1 MKVSPP
7 WLLWIL
13 RIVPAA
19 AFGLTISV
27 TIGLVF
33 AQQTPPSQPVTPQPA
48 ASSTASPAA
57 QGDKEKDKDGKP
69 KAEEEGIPVTSD
81 LVRQACGA
89 CHKSDEKK
97 RMTRISARRTTPE
110 GWQETIRRMVSLNGV
125 QLEPD
130 TARQVL
136 RYLANNH
143 GLAPEEALPA
153 SFEVEKRMIDY
164 KYPDKDTEGVCHSCH
179 SMGRVI
185 SQRRTK
191 SDWELLVAMHR
202 GYYPLSDFQA
212 FRRFGP
218 PQTQPGP
225 DGRPPD
231 NRQPMDKAIANL
243 SGAYPLV
250 TPEWSAWSANMR
262 PAHIA
267 GTWAVT
273 GKQPGKGLIYGTMTI
288 RAKDGADDEFTT
300 ETKLISARNG
310 ETASREGKV
319 IVYTGFQWRGRSTKA
334 GADTEGLREV
344 MFIDRNLQS
353 IKGRWYT
360 GGYDEIGMDVELVR
374 IGAGPVVE
382 GLDHPALSTGATSD
396 YTLYGAN
403 LPAGLRAADVDFGP
417 GVKVNGVTPVVAGSQ
432 YKLNL
437 SVAADAKIG
446 RRDLFVAGVVKEGAA
461 VVFDKVDEIKVTPT
475 AGMARLGG
483 INFPKQFQQFEVVAY
498 NYGPDGK
505 PDTKDDL
512 ELGTMSNVT
521 WSIEEYAA
529 TYGDDDIKYVGTIDQ
544 NGFFTPNV
552 DGPNPQ
558 RPRNANNVGD
568 VWVVAT
574 LKRSGKDKDGKE
586 LKPLRARAHLLV
598 TVPLYMRWDTAEVG
612 GGASK

>member
-1 MKVSPP
+1 MKASSIVF
-7 WLLWIL
+7 LLTL
-13 RIVPAA
+13 AA
-19 AFGLTISV
+19 SLAC
-27 TIGLVF
+27 
-33 AQQTPPSQPVTPQPA
+33 AQQTPPPA
-48 ASSTASPAA
+48 ATPATASE
-57 QGDKEKDKDGKP
+57 KEKDAKP
-69 KAEEEGIPVTSD
+69 KVEEDGIPVTSEV
-81 LVRQACGA
+81 VRQACGA

-125 QLEPD
+125 SLEPE

-153 SFEVEKRMIDY
+153 SFEVERQMIDY
-164 KYPDKDTEGVCHSCH
+164 HYSDKDTEQTCHACH

-191 SDWELLVAMHR
+191 TDWELRVAMHR
-202 GYYPLSDFQA
+202 GDYPFSDFQA

-218 PQTQPGP
+218 PQTTPGP

-243 SGAYPLV
+243 SGAFPLI

-262 PAHIA
+262 PARLT
-267 GTWAVT
+267 GTWAIV

-288 RAKDGADDEFTT
+288 RPKEGADDEFTT
-300 ETKLISARNG
+300 QTSLIAARNG

-319 IVYTGFQWRGRSTKA
+319 IVYTGFQYRGRSTKA
-334 GADTEGLREV
+334 GSDQEGLREV

-353 IKGRWYT
+353 IKGRWFT
-360 GGYDEIGMDVELVR
+360 GAYDELGMEVEMER
-374 IGAGPVVE
+374 IGSGPVIE
-382 GLDHPALSTGATSD
+382 GLDRPAMPVGATAS

-403 LPAGLRAADVDFGP
+403 LPGNLAAKDVDFGP
-417 GVKVNGVTPVVAGSQ
+417 GVKVNNVAAVNAGSQ
-432 YKLNL
+432 YKLDL
-437 SVAADAKIG
+437 TIATDAKIG
-446 RRDLFVAGVVKEGAA
+446 RRDLFVAGVVKENAA
-461 VVFDKVDEIKVTPT
+461 VLFDKVDEIKVTPQ

-483 INFPKQFQQFEVVAY
+483 ANFPKQFQQFEVIGY

-512 ELGTMSNVT
+512 DLGPMTGIT
-521 WSIEEYAA
+521 WSIEEYTA
-529 TYGDDDIKYVGTIDQ
+529 TYGDDDIKYVGAIDQ
-544 NGFFTPNV
+544 NGFFTPNL
-552 DGPNPQ
+552 DGPNPK
-558 RPRNANNVGD
+558 RPRNADNVGD

-574 LKRSGKDKDGKE
+574 LNRSGKDKDGKE
-586 LKPLRARAHLLV
+586 LHTLRARAHLLV
-598 TVPLYMRWDTAEVG
+598 TVPLYMRWDTAEVEG
-612 GGASK
+612 GSK

>member
-1 MKVSPP
+1 MKALSRWIPAIVLTLTVGLAFSQQPPSPAP
-7 WLLWIL
+7 SSASAFDSQ
-13 RIVPAA
+13 PAA
-19 AFGLTISV
+19 A
-27 TIGLVF
+27 
-33 AQQTPPSQPVTPQPA
+33 ATPAGSQ
-48 ASSTASPAA
+48 S
-57 QGDKEKDKDGKP
+57 DKEKDKDAKP
-69 KAEEEGIPVTSD
+69 KVEEDGIPVTSD
-81 LVRQACGA
+81 VVRQACGA

-125 QLEPD
+125 QLEPE

-153 SFEVEKRMIDY
+153 AFEVEKRMIDY
-164 KYPDKDTEGVCHSCH
+164 KYPDHDTEQACHACH

-185 SQRRTK
+185 SQHRTK
-191 SDWELLVAMHR
+191 TEWELLVAMHR

-231 NRQPMDKAIANL
+231 NRQPMDRAIANL
-243 SGAYPLV
+243 STAYPLI

-262 PAHIA
+262 PARIA
-267 GTWAVT
+267 GTWALT
-273 GKQPGKGLIYGTMTI
+273 GKQPGKGLIFGKMTI
-288 RAKDGADDEFTT
+288 RPREGTDDEFITQST
-300 ETKLISARNG
+300 LIAARGG
-310 ETASREGKV
+310 EKASREGKV
-319 IVYTGFQWRGRSTKA
+319 IVYTGFQWRGRSTQA
-334 GADTEGLREV
+334 GSEKEDLREV

-360 GGYDEIGMDVELVR
+360 GAYDELGMDVELER
-374 IGAGPVVE
+374 IGSGPVIE
-382 GLDHPALSTGATSD
+382 GLDHSALATGATD
-396 YTLYGAN
+396 AYTLYGAN
-403 LPAGLRAADVDFGP
+403 LPANLAATDVDFGS
-417 GVKVNGVTPVVAGSQ
+417 GVKVNGVTPVVAGSRYQ
-432 YKLNL
+432 LDL
-437 SVAADAKIG
+437 SIAADAKTG

-461 VVFDKVDEIKVTPT
+461 VVFDKVDEIKVTPQ

-483 INFPKQFQQFEVVAY
+483 VNFPKQFQQFEVIAY

-512 ELGTMSNVT
+512 ELGPMFNVT
-521 WSIEEYAA
+521 WSIEEYTA
-529 TYGDDDIKYVGTIDQ
+529 TYGDDDTKYVGTIDQ
-544 NGFFTPNV
+544 NGFFTPNA

-558 RPRNANNVGD
+558 RSRNGNNVGD

-574 LKRSGKDKDGKE
+574 LNRTGQDKDGKE
-586 LKPLRARAHLLV
+586 LRPLRARAHLLV
-598 TVPLYMRWDTAEVG
+598 TVPLYMRWDTPEVE
-612 GGASK
+612 GASK

>member
-1 MKVSPP
+1 MV
-7 WLLWIL
+7 
-13 RIVPAA
+13 
-19 AFGLTISV
+19 LTLTV
-27 TIGLVF
+27 GVVF
-33 AQQTPPSQPVTPQPA
+33 AQQTPPP
-48 ASSTASPAA
+48 TASATPAVQA
-57 QGDKEKDKDGKP
+57 DKDKDAKP
-69 KAEEEGIPVTSD
+69 KPEEDAIPVTSEV
-81 LVRQACGA
+81 VRQACGS

-153 SFEVEKRMIDY
+153 AFEVEKRMIDY
-164 KYPDKDTEGVCHSCH
+164 KYSDKDTDETCRNCHSL
-179 SMGRVI
+179 GRVI

-191 SDWELLVAMHR
+191 TDWELLVAMHR

-212 FRRFGP
+212 FRRFAP
-218 PQTQPGP
+218 PQTTPGP

-231 NRQPMDKAIANL
+231 NRHPMDKAIANL
-243 SGAYPLV
+243 SGAFPLI

-262 PAHIA
+262 PARIA
-267 GTWAVT
+267 GTWALR
-273 GKQPGKGLIYGTMTI
+273 GKQPGKGFIYGTTTI
-288 RAKDGADDEFTT
+288 RPKEGTDDEFITQT
-300 ETKLISARNG
+300 SLIAARNG

-319 IVYTGFQWRGRSTKA
+319 IVYTGFQWRGRSTQA
-334 GADTEGLREV
+334 GSDKEGLREV

-353 IKGRWYT
+353 IKGRWFT
-360 GGYDEIGMDVELVR
+360 GGYDELGMDVELERV
-374 IGAGPVVE
+374 GTGPVVE
-382 GLDHPALSTGATSD
+382 GLDRPGLASGTTAA

-403 LPAGLRAADVDFGP
+403 LPASLAAKDVDFGP
-417 GVKVNGVTPVVAGSQ
+417 GVKVNGVTSVTAGSQ
-432 YKLNL
+432 YKLDL
-437 SVAADAKIG
+437 SIAADAKIG
-446 RRDLFVAGVVKEGAA
+446 RRDLFVAGAVKQGAA
-461 VVFDKVDEIKVTPT
+461 VVFDKIDEIKVTPQ

-512 ELGTMSNVT
+512 ELGPMSNVT
-521 WSIEEYAA
+521 WSIEEYPA
-529 TYGDDDIKYVGTIDQ
+529 TYGDDDIKYVGTLDQ

-552 DGPNPQ
+552 DGPNPE
-558 RPRNANNVGD
+558 RPRRANNVGD
-568 VWVVAT
+568 VWVIAT
-574 LKRSGKDKDGKE
+574 LNRSGKDKDGKE

-598 TVPLYMRWDTAEVG
+598 TVPLYMRWDTPEVTG
-612 GGASK
+612 GSK

>member
-1 MKVSPP
+1 MKASYLALVF
-7 WLLWIL
+7 
-13 RIVPAA
+13 A
-19 AFGLTISV
+19 LTLTV
-27 TIGLVF
+27 AVF
-33 AQQTPPSQPVTPQPA
+33 AQQTPPA
-48 ASSTASPAA
+48 APAA
-57 QGDKEKDKDGKP
+57 QPDKPVEKDAKP
-69 KAEEEGIPVTSD
+69 KVEEDGIPVTSEV
-81 LVRQACGA
+81 VRQACGP

-125 QLEPD
+125 SLEPE

-136 RYLANNH
+136 RYLADNH

-153 SFEVEKRMIDY
+153 AFEVEKQMIDY
-164 KYPDKDTEGVCHSCH
+164 HYADKDTEQTCHQCH

-191 SDWELLVAMHR
+191 TDWELLVAMHR
-202 GYYPLSDFQA
+202 GYYPFSDFQA

-218 PQTQPGP
+218 PQTTPGP

-243 SGAYPLV
+243 SGAFPLL

-262 PAHIA
+262 PARIA
-267 GTWAVT
+267 GTWAIT
-273 GKQPGKGLIYGTMTI
+273 GKQPGKGFIYGTMTI
-288 RAKDGADDEFTT
+288 RPKEGTPDEFITQAT
-300 ETKLISARNG
+300 LIAARSG
-310 ETASREGKV
+310 EKASREGKV
-319 IVYTGFQWRGRSTKA
+319 IVYTGFQWRGRSTKV
-334 GADTEGLREV
+334 GSDQESLREV

-353 IKGRWYT
+353 IKGRWFT
-360 GGYDEIGMDVELVR
+360 GGYDELGMEVEMER
-374 IGAGPVVE
+374 IGAGPLIE
-382 GLDHPALSTGATSD
+382 GLDRSALAIGTTGS

-403 LPAGLRAADVDFGP
+403 LPNLAATDIDFGP
-417 GVKVNGVTPVVAGSQ
+417 GVTVNGVTPVAPSSGGVSQ
-432 YKLNL
+432 YKLDL
-437 SVAADAKIG
+437 TIAADAKIG
-446 RRDLFVAGVVKEGAA
+446 HRDLFVAGAVKENAA
-461 VVFDKVDEIKVTPT
+461 VLFDKVDEIKVTPQ

-483 INFPKQFQQFEVVAY
+483 INFPKQFQQFEVVGY

-512 ELGTMSNVT
+512 DLGPMTGIT
-521 WSIEEYAA
+521 WSIEEYTA

-552 DGPNPQ
+552 DGPNPK

-574 LKRSGKDKDGKE
+574 LNRSGKDKDGKE
-586 LKPLRARAHLLV
+586 FKTLRARAHLLV
-598 TVPLYMRWDTAEVG
+598 TVPLYMRWDTAEVEG
-612 GGASK
+612 GSK

>member
-1 MKVSPP
+1 MKAPSC
-7 WLLWIL
+7 WIL
-13 RIVPAA
+13 
-19 AFGLTISV
+19 AFVLTLMV
-27 TIGLVF
+27 GWVF
-33 AQQTPPSQPVTPQPA
+33 AQQTPPAAASAAPPA
-48 ASSTASPAA
+48 AAAS
-57 QGDKEKDKDGKP
+57 DKEKDKDAKP
-69 KAEEEGIPVTSD
+69 KVEEDAIPVTSD
-81 LVRQACGA
+81 VVRQACGA

-97 RMTRISARRTTPE
+97 HMTRISARRTTPE

-125 QLEPD
+125 QLEPE

-153 SFEVEKRMIDY
+153 AFEVEKRMIDY
-164 KYPDKDTEGVCHSCH
+164 KYPDKDTEGTCHACH

-191 SDWELLVAMHR
+191 SEWELLVAMHR

-243 SGAYPLV
+243 SGAYPLI

-262 PAHIA
+262 PARIA
-267 GTWAVT
+267 GTWALT
-273 GKQPGKGLIYGTMTI
+273 GQQPGKGLIYGQMTI
-288 RAKDGADDEFTT
+288 RPKEGTKEGENDEFITQT
-300 ETKLISARNG
+300 NLIAARNG
-310 ETASREGKV
+310 EAASRDGKV
-319 IVYTGFQWRGRSTKA
+319 IVYTGFQWRGHSTQA
-334 GADTEGLREV
+334 GSDKEGLREV

-360 GGYDEIGMDVELVR
+360 GGYDELGMDVELQR
-374 IGAGPVVE
+374 IGSGPVVE
-382 GLDHPALSTGATSD
+382 GLDRPALATGATGV

-403 LPAGLRAADVDFGP
+403 LPANLAAADIDLGL
-417 GVKVNGVTPVVAGSQ
+417 GVKVNGVTSIATGSQ
-432 YKLNL
+432 YKLDL

-446 RRDLFVAGVVKEGAA
+446 RRDLFVAGAVKEGAA
-461 VVFDKVDEIKVTPT
+461 VVFDKVDEIKVTPQ

-483 INFPKQFQQFEVVAY
+483 INFPKQFQQFEAIAY

-512 ELGTMSNVT
+512 ELGPMSGVT
-521 WSIEEYAA
+521 WSIEEYTA
-529 TYGDDDIKYVGTIDQ
+529 TYGDDDIKYVGTIDK

-558 RPRNANNVGD
+558 RSRNGNNVGD

-574 LKRSGKDKDGKE
+574 LNRSGKDKDGKD
-586 LKPLRARAHLLV
+586 LRTLRARAHLLV
-598 TVPLYMRWDTAEVG
+598 TVPLYMRWDTAEVE
-612 GGASK
+612 GASK